1 MRVAS
6 SRTQRDLRVLGE
18 HVAAMRKIQGLTA
31 QILADR
37 AGITRT
43 TLRNIE
49 RGEGSPRV
57 EAVLAV
63 LRVLGLSTQV
73 VAAADP
79 FTTEIGRLHAGRAAR
94 QRVRTP

>member
-1 MRVAS
+1 VTS

-18 HVAAMRKIQGLTA
+18 HIAAMRKIQGLTA

-79 FTTEIGRLHAGRAAR
+79 FTTELGRLHPDRAVR
-94 QRVRTP
+94 RRVRVP